1 MMSRTTIF
9 LVIFVV
15 AVSLSLAFSQPS
27 PMKVAATDDDRG
39 INYNNG
45 PCIDRA
51 PNGQVICIWGT
62 KANHN
67 NAILWSS
74 YDDVFGFWNTPQVL
88 GNGMAERATPA
99 LVADDHNHFHA
110 TWSDNYKLMYSQF
123 DGVNWSTPV
132 QVYKDTINANKSSVI
147 VGIDGKIWVAWST
160 YREND
165 DIHEWLMISHS
176 EDNGTTWSVPDTL
189 ASKMHP
195 GIVSSYFC
203 VPHLAAGPNGKIGVA
218 YREKDT
224 RVSAMY
230 QIYFQE
236 HNGAGWSEPEL
247 ITTFSDSVNCYQAS
261 IAYDSKGRLHC
272 VFYTNETDWPRV
284 DMGQIY
290 YTWKDDGGAW
300 ASPVAITADPNG
312 IADYPAI
319 AIGPN
324 DALYVVYLSN
334 YYVDGT
340 GRLQVYAVTS
350 ADRGQSWSE
359 PMRVSDGTVALALRS
374 ASIGK
379 HPRPAGIGGTTFEGG
394 ADLLWIQPDLSEPDG
409 NAVCYGRIPWVE
421 TTPVAETPSPV
432 QPARYSLSQ
441 NYPNPF
447 NEATEIE
454 FHLPTAGLVQLLV
467 YNLQGEQVAD
477 VMNRV
482 LPSGSHRVHIHA
494 NSLASG
500 IYFYKLKVQDF
511 VAIRKMI
518 VVK

>member
-1 MMSRTTIF
+1 MIRHAIMLSICLIF
-9 LVIFVV
+9 ALNF
-15 AVSLSLAFSQPS
+15 SLLYSQPS
-27 PMKVAATDDDRG
+27 PIKVAATDDDRG

-88 GNGMAERATPA
+88 GIGMAERATPA
-99 LVADDHNHFHA
+99 LVADDNNHFHA
-110 TWSDNYKLMYSQF
+110 TWSNNYKLMYSQF
-123 DGVNWSTPV
+123 DGVNWSAPV
-132 QVYKDTINANKSSVI
+132 QVYLDTINANKSSVV
-147 VGIDGKIWVAWST
+147 VGSDGKIWVAWST

-165 DIHEWLMISHS
+165 DKHEWLMVSHS
-176 EDNGTTWSVPDTL
+176 DDNGATWSIPDTL

-224 RVSAMY
+224 RISALF

-236 HNGAGWSEPEL
+236 HSGAGWSEPEL
-247 ITTFSDSVNCYQAS
+247 ITTFSDSVDCYQAS
-261 IAYDSKGRLHC
+261 IAYDSKGRIHC
-272 VFYTNETDWPRV
+272 AFYTDEVDWPRV

-290 YTWKDDGGAW
+290 YTWKDEGGPW
-300 ASPVAITADPNG
+300 AHPVAITADPNG

-334 YYVDGT
+334 HYVAGV
-340 GRLQVYAVTS
+340 GQLQVFAVTS
-350 ADRGQSWSE
+350 ADRGQTWSE
-359 PMRVSDGTVALALRS
+359 PMRISDGTVAMALRS

-379 HPRPAGIGGTTFEGG
+379 HPRAAGVGGTTFEGG
-394 ADLLWIQPDLSEPDG
+394 ADLLWIQPDASEPDG

-421 TTPVAETPSPV
+421 TTPIAKSPERV
-432 QPARYSLSQ
+432 QPQRYLLSQ

-447 NEATEIE
+447 NAATQIE
-454 FHLPTAGLVQLLV
+454 FQLQAAGRVQLQL
-467 YNLQGEQVAD
+467 YNLQGEKVAD
-477 VMNRV
+477 IVDNTF
-482 LPSGSHRVHIHA
+482 PAGSHQIQLHA
-494 NSLASG
+494 SSLTSG
-500 IYFYKLKVQDF
+500 IYFYKLRVNDF
-511 VAIRKMI
+511 IATRKMI
-518 VVK
+518 VLK